1 MFTLARGSAIY
12 VIWTHSSVFSRIIDT
27 GLLNMLKDPFFHFRA
42 VQEVDKNNLTVH
54 MEIQDLFSKYINF
67 SSSFKASMEIIII
80 GS

>member
-1 MFTLARGSAIY
+1 
-12 VIWTHSSVFSRIIDT
+12 
-27 GLLNMLKDPFFHFRA
+27 MLKDPFFHFRA